1 MFLVILNTRKKLAYW
16 LKMILAIA
24 ILIILMTQLFASV
37 QQAGESYRRWINR
50 DHPHGNPTKVY
61 LDLDSAAVLEE
72 DPLLKKLKIHRDN
85 LKPAE

>member
-24 ILIILMTQLFASV
+24 ILLILLTQLSASV
-37 QQAGESYRRWINR
+37 QQAVESYRRWINR

-61 LDLDSAAVLEE
+61 LDLDSATVLKE
-72 DPLLKKLKIHRDN
+72 DPLLKKLKIHRDHQ
-85 LKPAE
+85 KPAE